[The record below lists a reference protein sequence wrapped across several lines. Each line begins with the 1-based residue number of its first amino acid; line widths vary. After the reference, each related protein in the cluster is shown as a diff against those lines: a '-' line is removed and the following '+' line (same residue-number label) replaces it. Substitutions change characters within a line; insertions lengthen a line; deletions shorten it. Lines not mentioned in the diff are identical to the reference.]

1 MVIRLLIADDQDLI
15 RQGLSTLLSVDP
27 EIEVVGQA
35 ANGQEA
41 IDLAKSTNPDVVLM
55 DIQMP
60 VVDGVQAIREINNH
74 NPNVKVLVLT
84 TFDNDEYIADALV
97 AGAMGYL
104 LKNLPSQQIISA
116 VKGAA
121 SGLAQFSATIA
132 PKLHVP
138 KKKSVRLES
147 LTERECEVL
156 EMLGRG
162 KTNREI
168 ATALNITEGTVKNY
182 VSNILQTLGVR
193 DRTQAALWASQNL
206 Y

>member
-1 MVIRLLIADDQDLI
+1 LAIRLLIADDQDLI

-41 IDLAKSTNPDVVLM
+41 IDLALSANPDVILM
-55 DIQMP
+55 DVEMP
-60 VVDGVQAIREINNH
+60 VLNGIQAMREIGKKA
-74 NPNVKVLVLT
+74 PNIKILVLT
-84 TFDNDEYIADALV
+84 TFDNDEYIADSLV
-97 AGAMGYL
+97 AGAIGYL
-104 LKNLPSQQIISA
+104 LKNLPPQQIIAA

-121 SGLAQFSATIA
+121 NGLAQFSAAIT
-132 PKLHVP
+132 PKLHGP
-138 KKKSVRLES
+138 NRKNIHLSS

-156 EMLGRG
+156 ALLGRG

-182 VSNILQTLGVR
+182 VSNILQSLGVR